1 MSLFRVVG
9 ATCLVCFACG
19 GNVTSSTPSD
29 GGLSDRSSSGGS
41 SGSSGGGSSGG
52 SSGSSGSS
60 SGSSSGGPSD
70 AQANPLDGKYTGYI
84 ESYMFPDGSDVVV
97 MQLTFAGGTVTGTV
111 YFGTGAPLAPPTD
124 PSVGY
129 PPGYN
134 GSSQPPFEGFDFTI
148 LTGTYAAPR
157 VQLSIAQTE
166 IWKQWCQIQTTIY
179 PWDNGNAS
187 DGGCGTPLTYACLPN
202 GSTMGGTSCAI
213 SWCQQQAWTPVDCGK
228 LQLCSPTSGPC
239 TCTATSCTLS
249 LPSTGGVAFDMQLAS
264 GALDGSVT
272 GLDGQVHNVHL
283 MR

>member
-1 MSLFRVVG
+1 MKGWAIVVG
-9 ATCLVCFACG
+9 LAWVAVACG
-19 GNVTSSTPSD
+19 GNVVRLGTSGD
-29 GGLSDRSSSGGS
+29 GGSGNDGSIGAGNDAGGS
-41 SGSSGGGSSGG
+41 SGSSGGSSGG
-52 SSGSSGSS
+52 M
-60 SGSSSGGPSD
+60 D
-70 AQANPLDGKYTGYI
+70 AEANPLDGKYTGYL
-84 ESYMFPDGSDVVV
+84 ESFMFPDGSDVVV
-97 MQLTFAGGTVTGTV
+97 MQLTFAGTAVTGTV
-111 YFGTGAPLAPPTD
+111 YFGAGAPLAPPTD

-179 PWDNGNAS
+179 PWDNGNAP

-202 GSTMGGTSCAI
+202 GSTMGGANCAI

-228 LQLCSPTSGPC
+228 LQLCSPAQGPC

-249 LPSTGGVAFDMQLAS
+249 TNSTGVVAFDMQLAS

-272 GLDGQVHNVHL
+272 GIGGSVFNVHL
-283 MR
+283 TNQ